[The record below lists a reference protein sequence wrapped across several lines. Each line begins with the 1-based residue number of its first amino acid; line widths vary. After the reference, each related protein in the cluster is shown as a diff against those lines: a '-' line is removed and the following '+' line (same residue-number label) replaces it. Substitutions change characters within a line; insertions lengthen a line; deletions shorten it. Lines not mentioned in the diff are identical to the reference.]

1 VVESPLV
8 ASILYWLSGVLH
20 DGAVLDAAFPG
31 ADHGSRV
38 WHDGGF
44 ISSSVGD
51 RRMAFD
57 PLCSFTLLSADA
69 LAQAF
74 YEMNKAE
81 PAHRPIPYKLA
92 LGLLKHPD
100 RQLSGAGHAGR
111 SQRI

>member
-1 VVESPLV
+1 M
-8 ASILYWLSGVLH
+8 ASIPYWLSGVLH
-20 DGAVLDAAFPG
+20 DGAVLDAAFSDPG
-31 ADHGSRV
+31 HGSRV

-51 RRMAFD
+51 WRMAFD

-74 YEMNKAE
+74 HEMNKAE
-81 PAHRPIPYKLA
+81 PAHRPNPYKLA

-111 SQRI
+111 SKKICHR